1 MENDEWQERR
11 TEPVNE
17 RDTMKNSR
25 KTNVKSNTSDIE
37 AKEKKEQQEQEKILA
52 AKYLIELIRSVL
64 EERKPQPKPEKVSM
78 KQLFLTAKNNN
89 LICMAYDAFRQI
101 AEPEDEDIMKKWQKT
116 SQSCTV
122 MDAVQRSE
130 GNKIFRAFTEQGEIR
145 ILPMK
150 GWIMKGFYPR
160 PEYRQMGDLD
170 FLIDRENRKK
180 ARDIM
185 CGMGYRFVK
194 NECDDTVD
202 VYKKEPWMYVEIHN
216 HMTPYKNKTKY
227 EKIWERCKKKDG
239 LYAMNWDDY
248 YMFMLDHLEKHFY
261 SSGCG
266 VRFLLDLFIFME
278 KKGKE
283 LHRDVLEK
291 EFRIR
296 GEENFFEQLE
306 KTALSWFGKEYHVG
320 DTRMEKLILVSGAFG
335 TDNQKYTNRQEKIQ
349 KKYKNKKVAKAMY
362 FLTRT
367 FPEYSYMCNIYPF
380 LYKIPILMPV
390 MWIVRLICAPVTKMD
405 RIRKEV
411 GFWRKMGKKE

>member
-1 MENDEWQERR
+1 M
-11 TEPVNE
+11 NE
-17 RDTMKNSR
+17 KDTMKNSR

-101 AEPEDEDIMKKWQKT
+101 AEPEDADIMKKWQKT

-122 MDAVQRSE
+122 MDVVQRSE

-227 EKIWERCKKKDG
+227 EKIWERCEKKDG

-335 TDNQKYTNRQEKIQ
+335 TDSQKYTNRQEKIQ

-380 LYKIPILMPV
+380 LYKAPVLMPV

>member
-17 RDTMKNSR
+17 KDTMKNSR

-101 AEPEDEDIMKKWQKT
+101 AEPEDADIMKKWQKT

-122 MDAVQRSE
+122 MDVVQRSE

-227 EKIWERCKKKDG
+227 EKIWERCEKKDG

-335 TDNQKYTNRQEKIQ
+335 TDSQKYTNRQEKIQ

-380 LYKIPILMPV
+380 LYKAPVLMPV

>member
-11 TEPVNE
+11 TESVNE
-17 RDTMKNSR
+17 KDTMKNSR

-101 AEPEDEDIMKKWQKT
+101 AEPEDADIMKKWQKT

-122 MDAVQRSE
+122 MDVVQRSE

-185 CGMGYRFVK
+185 CGMGYSFVK

-227 EKIWERCKKKDG
+227 EKIWERCEKKDG

-349 KKYKNKKVAKAMY
+349 KKYKNKKVAKAVY

-380 LYKIPILMPV
+380 LYKAPVLMPV

>member
-1 MENDEWQERR
+1 M
-11 TEPVNE
+11 NE
-17 RDTMKNSR
+17 KDTMKNSR

-89 LICMAYDAFRQI
+89 LICMAYDALRQI
-101 AEPEDEDIMKKWQKT
+101 AEPEDADIMKKWQKT

-227 EKIWERCKKKDG
+227 EKIWERCEKKDG

-335 TDNQKYTNRQEKIQ
+335 TDSQKYTNRQEKIQ
-349 KKYKNKKVAKAMY
+349 KKYKNKKVAKAVY

-380 LYKIPILMPV
+380 LYKAPVLMPV

>member
-1 MENDEWQERR
+1 M
-11 TEPVNE
+11 NE
-17 RDTMKNSR
+17 KDTMKNSR

-101 AEPEDEDIMKKWQKT
+101 AEPEDADIMKKWQKT

-122 MDAVQRSE
+122 MDVVQRSE

-216 HMTPYKNKTKY
+216 YMTPYENKTKY

-335 TDNQKYTNRQEKIQ
+335 TDNQKYTNRQAEIRA
-349 KKYKNKKVAKAMY
+349 KYKNEKSVKAMY

-390 MWIVRLICAPVTKMD
+390 MWIVRLLCAPVTKMD

-411 GFWRKMGKKE
+411 RFWKNMGKEE